1 MRQWEGGFSR
11 GRGPLDLAIQLE
23 LGKMGRARPTRF
35 MSLHALLSLPA
46 FLSVPQFLT
55 LHALLS
61 LPTFLSLPPVLEGS
75 LDPELG
81 VEPLAGDR
89 TPAASVS
96 PCVNG
101 KAASPQVEARWI

>member
-1 MRQWEGGFSR
+1 
-11 GRGPLDLAIQLE
+11 
-23 LGKMGRARPTRF
+23 

-75 LDPELG
+75 LDPELR
-81 VEPLAGDR
+81 VEPLASHR
-89 TPAASVS
+89 TAAASVF
-96 PCVNG
+96 PCVG
-101 KAASPQVEARWI
+101 GSRVLPEETRLWAIAEEKARKNLSFRPPLPTLPTSHLSG